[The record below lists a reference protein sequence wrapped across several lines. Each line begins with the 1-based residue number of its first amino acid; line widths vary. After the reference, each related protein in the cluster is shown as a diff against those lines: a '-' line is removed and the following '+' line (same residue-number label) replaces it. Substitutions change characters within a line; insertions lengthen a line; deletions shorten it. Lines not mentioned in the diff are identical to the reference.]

1 MTRRAWNIL
10 VSVYSLLTNEICLN
24 LWKLTALSLSSLFHA
39 FTGKET
45 ASTNAA
51 WIALVKY
58 ILQTLFSKNRIE
70 DDRGNVTVIADEKV
84 LKAGNPPLIYTSLP
98 MPSSFPEVMG
108 NQSWPIYLPIYQFA
122 YLSSCNDYSRV
133 PALVLAAGKKNMA
146 NMSPNALVTNGELL
160 QGFDKGSARVSAV
173 YRWVGPAYNSSPI
186 AWLAY
191 DSITKTSSNQL
202 AHRIPSFS
210 SIEIAFEHSILLKLR

>member
-133 PALVLAAGKKNMA
+133 PALVLAAGKKTWRICRQTHLSQMA
-146 NMSPNALVTNGELL
+146 NYYRVLTRVVPEYLQYIDGWVRLTTRLQSP
-160 QGFDKGSARVSAV
+160 D
-173 YRWVGPAYNSSPI
+173 
-186 AWLAY
+186 
-191 DSITKTSSNQL
+191 
-202 AHRIPSFS
+202 
-210 SIEIAFEHSILLKLR
+210 